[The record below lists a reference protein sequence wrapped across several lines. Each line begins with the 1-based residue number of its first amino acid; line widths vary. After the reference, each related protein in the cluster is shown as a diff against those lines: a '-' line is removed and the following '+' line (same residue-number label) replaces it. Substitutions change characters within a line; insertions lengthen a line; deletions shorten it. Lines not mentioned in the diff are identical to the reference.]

1 MGGGVHHSAVDGHL
15 RDIPA
20 WFGPLV
26 ALTSV
31 YLTGVDFADGGPS
44 KNAKARSATLLTVTS
59 RAPSHYPNRY
69 GDGALPRFQTR

>member
-44 KNAKARSATLLTVTS
+44 ENANERSATLLNVTS
-59 RAPSHYPNRY
+59 RLAGIDLGSEPLSKP
-69 GDGALPRFQTR
+69 AW